1 MTYSRL
7 AGLALATALAAT
19 PLAAQ
24 DTQEKVLRMVPNAS
38 LRLLDPLTTTAYITR
53 NHGYMVYDTL
63 FGYDED
69 YRPQPQM
76 VQDWT
81 VSDDGLSYHFTLR
94 DGLVFHDG
102 APVTAAD
109 AVASVRRWMDRDL
122 TGGKIAEVL
131 DRIEAEDDKSFAIT
145 LKQPFGPLI
154 DSLAKPSSVVPF
166 VMPRRIIEEAGEGN
180 IDEVVGSGPY
190 RFVAEEF
197 RPGVSA
203 VYEKHEGYVPR
214 DEPPSYFAGGKRVL
228 VDRVEWLTFPD
239 DQTTANAL
247 AKGEIDLIET
257 ISSDT
262 LGMLEGAPGV
272 KYDLRASANVPT
284 LRINWLQEPFDDPRM
299 RQAVAAM
306 ISQDEFM
313 AATVGD
319 PDTYEVCGSLYGCAS
334 PLATD
339 VNALGTQPPDVEKA
353 KALMEEAGYDGEK
366 VVILDASDVLS
377 FRGLAPITA
386 QYLRQAGMNV
396 EVQSMDFS
404 TFLSQRS
411 KQVPVSEGGWSIA
424 FGVWS
429 APDLMS
435 PLANLNLDTRG
446 TEGYA
451 GWGSDEELAR
461 LKDEFATATTPE
473 AQKDLAAQIQA
484 RANELVFYVP
494 LGTYRTYTAYRDNV
508 TSPLPSPVPVFWG
521 IDKN

>member
-1 MTYSRL
+1 MSYPRL
-7 AGLALATALAAT
+7 ARLALATALVAL

-24 DTQEKVLRMVPNAS
+24 AQDKVLRMVPNAS

-69 YRPQPQM
+69 YVPQPQM
-76 VQDWT
+76 VEDWS
-81 VSDDGLSYHFTLR
+81 VSDDGLTYRFTLR
-94 DGLVFHDG
+94 EGLVFHDG
-102 APVTAAD
+102 TPVTAAD
-109 AVASVRRWMDRDL
+109 AVASVERWMARDL
-122 TGGKIAEVL
+122 TGRSIAEVL
-131 DRIEAEDDKSFAIT
+131 DTIAAEDDRSFVVT
-145 LKQPFGPLI
+145 LSLPFGPLVE
-154 DSLAKPSSVVPF
+154 SLAKPSSVVPF
-166 VMPRRIIEEAGEGN
+166 VMPKRIIDAAGDGN
-180 IDEVVGSGPY
+180 IEEVIGSGPY
-190 RFVAEEF
+190 RFVSEEF

-203 VYEKHEGYVPR
+203 VYVRHEGYVPR
-214 DEPPSYFAGGKRVL
+214 SEPPSYFAGRKEVL

-239 DQTTANAL
+239 DQTTANAI

-262 LGMLEGAPGV
+262 ISMIEGAPGV
-272 KYDLRASANVPT
+272 RYDLRVSANTPT
-284 LRINWLQEPFDDPRM
+284 LRINWLQKPFDDPRM

-319 PDTYEVCGSLYGCAS
+319 PDTYEVCGSLYGCTS

-339 VNALGTQPPDVEKA
+339 ANALGTGEPNVEKA
-353 KALMEEAGYDGEK
+353 RALMAEAGYDGEK

-404 TFLSQRS
+404 SFLSQRS
-411 KQVPVSEGGWSIA
+411 KQVPIEEGGWSIA
-424 FGVWS
+424 FGVWNS
-429 APDLMS
+429 PDLMS
-435 PLANLNLDTRG
+435 PLTNLNLDTRG
-446 TEGYA
+446 PEGYA
-451 GWGSDEELAR
+451 GWSTDAEVEKLMQDFARAGTLEE
-461 LKDEFATATTPE
+461 
-473 AQKDLAAQIQA
+473 QKVVAERIQM

-494 LGTYRTYTAYRDNV
+494 LGTYRTYTAYRDNI
-508 TSPLPSPVPVFWG
+508 TPPLPAPVPVFWG